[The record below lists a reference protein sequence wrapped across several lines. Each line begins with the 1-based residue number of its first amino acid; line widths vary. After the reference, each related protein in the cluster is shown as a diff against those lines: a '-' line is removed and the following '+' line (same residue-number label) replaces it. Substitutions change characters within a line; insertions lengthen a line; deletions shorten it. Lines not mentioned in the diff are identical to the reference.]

1 MEKQVAYW
9 RRHLSGAPAALDLP
23 TDRVRPAVQ
32 SYRGAGFTVGLP
44 GELTASLNDL
54 ARSEGATLFMVL
66 LGAFKVLLSRW
77 SGQSDVVVGS
87 PIAGR
92 THREVEGLIGFF
104 VNALALRTD
113 LSGELC
119 FRELVRRVK
128 ETALGAYAHQDLPF
142 EKLVAELQPVRD
154 LSRQPIF
161 QVLFALQNVPQEGL
175 QLPGL
180 ELRRTGGGRATA
192 KYDLALYVSEVGGAL
207 QAYFEYATD
216 LFDGPTIERL
226 AGHWAALLEV
236 AVAHPGVALSE
247 LSMVGVS
254 EQASRR
260 LRGLD
265 AASLGSD
272 IAACIAHSP
281 SITDCFLAQV
291 RSRPEALALVAG
303 EHCWSY
309 GRLDREAGRIAA
321 LLVKERGSSQ
331 EAVGLLLPHEPMM
344 VAAILGVLGSGKF
357 YVPLSARAIRRRGC
371 ARSCRRAA
379 AAACWRVRN

>member
-1 MEKQVAYW
+1 M
-9 RRHLSGAPAALDLP
+9 
-23 TDRVRPAVQ
+23 
-32 SYRGAGFTVGLP
+32 
-44 GELTASLNDL
+44 
-54 ARSEGATLFMVL
+54 
-66 LGAFKVLLSRW
+66 
-77 SGQSDVVVGS
+77 
-87 PIAGR
+87 
-92 THREVEGLIGFF
+92 EGLIGFF

-226 AGHWAALLEV
+226 AGHWERCLRGWSPIRMRAV
-236 AVAHPGVALSE
+236 GAVAGGRA
-247 LSMVGVS
+247 
-254 EQASRR
+254 EQASRCWR
-260 LRGLD
+260 AGCCF
-265 AASLGSD
+265 AGSD

-291 RSRPEALALVAG
+291 RSSPEALALVAG

-321 LLVKERGSSQ
+321 LL
-331 EAVGLLLPHEPMM
+331 
-344 VAAILGVLGSGKF
+344 
-357 YVPLSARAIRRRGC
+357 
-371 ARSCRRAA
+371 
-379 AAACWRVRN
+379 